1 MLDEQEELR
10 LMTVETGAVGPQV
23 GSAAPSLSL
32 PSHFGEA
39 LSLDECRRRAD
50 ADRVLV
56 VFFPF
61 AYSPVCG
68 SEMRQLSHLYENLL
82 VCGTEVVA
90 VSCDP
95 KYTLAAWAHELQI
108 PFVLLSDFWPHGAA
122 AKAFGAFDEERG
134 FARRLSFLID
144 EEGAVVDA
152 DNSLDGTQRDFARF
166 ASSAGNL

>member
-1 MLDEQEELR
+1 MLDEQKELR

-23 GSAAPSLSL
+23 GAAAPSLSL

-39 LSLDECRRRAD
+39 LSLDECRMRAG

-68 SEMRQLSHLYENLL
+68 SEMRQLSHLYEDLL
-82 VCGTEVVA
+82 AGGTEVVA

-95 KYTLAAWAHELQI
+95 KYTLAAWAQELQI

-122 AKAFGAFDEERG
+122 AKAFGAFDEEHG
-134 FARRLSFLID
+134 FAGRLSFLID
-144 EEGAVVDA
+144 AENTVVDTEH
-152 DNSLDGTQRDFARF
+152 SLDGTQRDLSRF
-166 ASSAGNL
+166 ANSTRDL